1 MKRTAHSLLQESCL
15 TLPSFG
21 WLLLFFLI
29 PALILYTFA
38 FRQVDENGAALPGW
52 TAAPLSR
59 LLEPTSLQIAWRTIW
74 LSVSATILCVVAA
87 IPVAYSMAV
96 SSEKRQRLLL
106 LLVVIPL
113 WSSFLVRI
121 YAWKVVLHP
130 EGIVK
135 TVLVSCGLISES
147 TSLLYNNVAV
157 LLVMV
162 YSYLPFAILPLYSAA
177 SKFNFSLF
185 EAAQDLGATRK
196 RAFFSV
202 FIPVMKPAMLTAS
215 LMVLI
220 PAAGAYVIPE
230 IVGGK
235 GAEMLGNTIA
245 RRVFIDRNL
254 PDASALALLLTTI
267 IFIPALAIATC
278 KATAAIGRGKM

>member
-1 MKRTAHSLLQESCL
+1 MKRTSLLQELYL

-21 WLLLFFLI
+21 WLLFFFFI
-29 PALILYTFA
+29 PAIILYTFA
-38 FRQVDENGAALPGW
+38 FRQVDDNGTVLSAW
-52 TAAPLSR
+52 TLSSVR
-59 LLEPTSLQIAWRTIW
+59 TLLDATSLQIAWRTVW
-74 LSVSATILCVVAA
+74 LATVTTLLCVVAA
-87 IPVAYSMAV
+87 IPVAYYMAV
-96 SSEKRQRLLL
+96 ASEKRQRLLL

-135 TVLVSCGLISES
+135 TVLVSCGLVSES
-147 TSLLYNNVAV
+147 TSLLYNNAAV

-177 SKFNFSLF
+177 SKFNFTLF
-185 EAAQDLGATRK
+185 EAAMDLGATRR

-202 FIPVMKPAMLTAS
+202 FLPVMKPAMLTAS

-235 GAEMLGNTIA
+235 SAEMLGNTIA

-254 PDASALALLLTTI
+254 PDASALALLLSMI
-267 IFIPALAIATC
+267 VFLPAIAIATC
-278 KATAAIGRGKM
+278 KATAATLRGRT